1 MLYTGPLV
9 DVILLLIIFFLFGSN
24 LVLKSGVAVN
34 LPTSSSVL
42 PSADEAHILTLLP
55 ESANEFFF
63 NDRRIELSG
72 LAEELEAAK
81 SRSNQVILLGDEG
94 VPYGRVMAIAEEILS
109 QGFDLSFATQTN
121 NP

>member
-1 MLYTGPLV
+1 M
-9 DVILLLIIFFLFGSN
+9 
-24 LVLKSGVAVN
+24 N

-63 NDRRIELSG
+63 NDRRIELSD